1 MPGING
7 HNPQAYLGSW
17 KNWDAVSGNISGT
30 WRTSS
35 DVYVNHNGVWK
46 QVWVRLTAPTAGS
59 TSITSSTLS
68 DEIATVSW
76 TPGVGQEGFRVY
88 RNGSLIATTAANAT
102 SYNDSLPAL
111 QTTYTYTVS
120 AFAGS
125 TETAQIAAGTARVE
139 ISVPTSSDAS
149 LARDWSYVDNDWDG
163 VNIQFNISA
172 SGSFTNVT
180 SFQYSIDNGANWLTP
195 TNSLLA
201 SQNISLSENQEV
213 NVRWRVVRTYKS
225 VPYTGGISPNKN
237 IKAGQPL
244 KRNASQNFNYN
255 KTAFRGQTIGETV
268 NFTGGFGTVIDSY
281 QFRNVDDVGSSL
293 LANYTRRF
301 IFRRP
306 SGAGGDISIPF
317 GSSSVSGT
325 SDNNGDYVQGPF
337 TNYVDGTYSISL
349 ISASSGVGGWSSS
362 TSGVYL
368 TFTIRFTGRSIAQIA
383 VAYSIT

>member
-35 DVYVNHNGVWK
+35 DVYVNHNGTWK

-59 TSITSSTLS
+59 TSLS
-68 DEIATVSW
+68 DVTATISW
-76 TPGVGQEGFRVY
+76 TAGVGQEGFKLY
-88 RNGSLIATTAANAT
+88 RNGTFVKNVTSGTSTT
-102 SYNDSLPAL
+102 DSLPTL
-111 QTTYTYTVS
+111 NDTYTYTVS
-120 AFAGS
+120 AYAGA
-125 TETAQIAAGTARVE
+125 TETAQISCGAGVSQGVGT
-139 ISVPTSSDAS
+139 PTSSVS
-149 LARDWSYVDNDWDG
+149 INTDWAYTNNDWNG
-163 VNIQFNISA
+163 NQIVFN
-172 SGSFTNVT
+172 T
-180 SFQYSIDNGANWLTP
+180 SCTEVANATDYQYS
-195 TNSLLA
+195 
-201 SQNISLSENQEV
+201 LSNPPHEV
-213 NVRWRVVRTYKS
+213 VGTQAGRSTTFNMNEDEIYYVRWRARRTYNG
-225 VPYTGGISPNKN
+225 VTYTGPYSNTN
-237 IKAGQPL
+237 TVNAGQPL

-255 KTAFRGQTIGETV
+255 KTAFRGETIGETV

-281 QFRNVDDVGSSL
+281 QFRNVDAVGSSL
-293 LANYTRRF
+293 LANDTRRV

-317 GSSSVSGT
+317 GSSPTSGT
-325 SDNNGDYVQGPF
+325 SDNSGDYVQGPF

-368 TFTIRFTGRSIAQIA
+368 TFTIRFTGRSISQSA